1 MNLPNDKRNLGAY
14 ELFQLLTYG
23 NILPVSGIEELEN
36 GKQAEEQ
43 FTEWMNREAEQQREE
58 QEWKEY

>member
-1 MNLPNDKRNLGAY
+1 MNIKTDKRNLGAY

-43 FTEWMNREAEQQREE
+43 FTEWMEKEAEQQLNEME
-58 QEWKEY
+58 QNY